1 MHNKT
6 KFIEETVLKILHSNR
21 NQKGIIVATLIIVG
35 ISILMFPTML
45 VKAKLLPKPTA
56 DYFTIYVD
64 LPSGKS
70 IEETKKVTQC
80 IANTLKNEKEIENM
94 SIFLG
99 ESLPVDF
106 SAIIKW
112 RVLKSNEN
120 TANILVNLS
129 KKESRE
135 ETSLLMVSRLR
146 PMVQKACS
154 TEGANIK
161 FIEDPAGP
169 PVLASLVAEIT
180 SPNYYKNNLNTLANE
195 IYTIFKETKTL
206 VDVDIERDQ
215 TYKKYEVIL
224 NDEKIFRAGLSIEHV
239 KNVLYAAFEGM
250 DIAYIDDPYAN
261 NQIPIHLVLSKE
273 TKKLSD
279 NQKETLLNKLTEL
292 KLLNSQGMMVPLSE
306 LIEIKDATNTKKIV
320 SKNLTPL
327 ISIIAEADMESQI
340 YPLLDARK
348 VIMEKL
354 AGKYTIEKTKF
365 LDLKLTH
372 KKTGEEFYLHW
383 DGEQKLTFETF
394 RDLGFALLVS
404 IIMIFLLMVI
414 YYHSFSLA
422 TGIILASFI
431 SIAGVI
437 YMHFIIDIFSPTTF
451 FITGTSLI
459 GFIGLIGI
467 NSRNS
472 LLIIDFAKQLIEEKH
487 FSVDKAIAVS
497 IQTRAKPI
505 LLTVLAVV
513 FASSLLV
520 LDPVF
525 SGLGAALI
533 GGTLIAYLVS
543 LFVVPVLIFKPLK
556 KMYPSHADC
565 YEKSHDDSS
574 HP

>member
-1 MHNKT
+1 MHTKR
-6 KFIEETVLKILHSNR
+6 KFIEETVLKILHSDR
-21 NQKGIIVATLIIVG
+21 NQKGIILATLIILG
-35 ISILMFPTML
+35 ISIMMFPTML

-80 IANTLKNEKEIENM
+80 IANTLQNEKEIENM

-129 KKESRE
+129 KKESRD
-135 ETSLLMVSRLR
+135 ETSLVMVSRLR
-146 PMVQKACS
+146 SVVQKTCS
-154 TEGANIK
+154 EEGANIK

-195 IYTIFKETKTL
+195 IYTIFKDTKTL

-224 NDEKIFRAGLSIEHV
+224 NDEKIFRAGLSIDHV

-279 NQKETLLNKLTEL
+279 NQKETLLNKLTEI

-451 FITGTSLI
+451 FITGTSLV

-556 KMYPSHADC
+556 KMYPN
-565 YEKSHDDSS
+565 HDDTFTA
-574 HP
+574 

>member
-6 KFIEETVLKILHSNR
+6 KIIEETVLKILHSDR
-21 NQKGIIVATLIIVG
+21 NQKGIILATLIILG
-35 ISILMFPTML
+35 ISIMMFPTML

-80 IANTLKNEKEIENM
+80 IANTLQNEKEIENM

-129 KKESRE
+129 KKESRD
-135 ETSLLMVSRLR
+135 ETSLVMVSRLR
-146 PMVQKACS
+146 SVVQKTCS
-154 TEGANIK
+154 EEGANIK

-180 SPNYYKNNLNTLANE
+180 SPNYHKNNLNTLANE
-195 IYTIFKETKTL
+195 IYTIFKDTKTL

-215 TYKKYEVIL
+215 TYKKYELIL
-224 NDEKIFRAGLSIEHV
+224 NDEKIFRAGLSIDHV
-239 KNVLYAAFEGM
+239 KNVLYTAFEGM
-250 DIAYIDDPYAN
+250 DIAYLDDPYAN

-279 NQKETLLNKLTEL
+279 NQKGTLLNKLTEI

-306 LIEIKDATNTKKIV
+306 LIEIKDTTNTKKIV

-340 YPLLDARK
+340 YPLLDARN
-348 VIMEKL
+348 VMMEKL

-556 KMYPSHADC
+556 KMYPN
-565 YEKSHDDSS
+565 HDDTFTA
-574 HP
+574 

>member
-1 MHNKT
+1 MHTKR
-6 KFIEETVLKILHSNR
+6 KFIEEAVLKILHSDR
-21 NQKGIIVATLIIVG
+21 NQKRVILATLIIVG
-35 ISILMFPTML
+35 ISIMMFPTML

-80 IANTLKNEKEIENM
+80 IANTLQNEKEIENM

-129 KKESRE
+129 KKESRD
-135 ETSLLMVSRLR
+135 ETSLVMVSRLR
-146 PMVQKACS
+146 PIVQKACS

-195 IYTIFKETKTL
+195 IYTIFKDTKTL

-224 NDEKIFRAGLSIEHV
+224 NDEKIFRAGLSIDHV
-239 KNVLYAAFEGM
+239 KNVMYAAFEGM

-273 TKKLSD
+273 TKKLSN
-279 NQKETLLNKLTEL
+279 NQKETLLNKLTEI

-354 AGKYTIEKTKF
+354 ARKYTIEKTKF

-556 KMYPSHADC
+556 KMYPN
-565 YEKSHDDSS
+565 HDDTFTA
-574 HP
+574 